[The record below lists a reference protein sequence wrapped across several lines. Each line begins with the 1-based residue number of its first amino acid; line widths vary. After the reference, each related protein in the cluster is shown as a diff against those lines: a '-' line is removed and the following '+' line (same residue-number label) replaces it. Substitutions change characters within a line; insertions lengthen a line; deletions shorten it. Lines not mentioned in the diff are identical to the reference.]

1 MMKKRG
7 VGAKWVKWVVL
18 VVVLAVLVALAWPTV
33 SSMIGGGS
41 SRSSRSASTSG
52 SAGSTRTSG
61 NTDSTSSVSAGNYAS
76 VKKGQLEVTV
86 YGSGSLSPASTKS
99 VYNEAAGKVELIN
112 VEVGDTVKAGDTLL
126 KLSSTD
132 LETEISSLQSSLFSA
147 QVALSEVRDSG
158 TNYYVYA
165 PSAGV
170 VKLIENVEEDDDI
183 SVIMKTTGY
192 LCIISRDD
200 KMKIEFE
207 PTTGAS
213 FSVGDPVSVWI
224 KNAEVSGVV
233 DQVDGL
239 GGKIAV
245 TVPDEDYDIG
255 ETALVTTLQGE
266 KLGEGVLEINM
277 PVPVT
282 SIGGTIDTI
291 YYDDNDSVASG
302 AKLFYVTGR
311 IPSAELQQALYTYD
325 EARTALDNALTDQE
339 NLTIKAPIDGV
350 VTAVN
355 ASVGQLLDEGSTA
368 AVTLQSASEFN
379 VVASVDELDIV
390 NVSVGQN
397 VDVEID
403 AYPNQT
409 FTGTV
414 KKISGVGTVSG
425 GVATYSVTVALDE
438 APGLM
443 DGMTASINIV
453 TTDIQ
458 DALLVPVEAVST
470 SNNQNYVTLASGQTA
485 NVTIG
490 ASNDEYVQILSGL
503 EEGDSVLIKRD
514 ASSSS
519 STSQAQGFGGG
530 GDFGGMGGAR
540 SGGMG
545 GAPSGGMGG
554 GPGGF

>member
-7 VGAKWVKWVVL
+7 VGAKWVKWVIL
-18 VVVLAVLVALAWPTV
+18 VVVLAVLAAFAWPTI
-33 SSMIGGGS
+33 SSMVGGS
-41 SRSSRSASTSG
+41 SRTSRQTASTSG
-52 SAGSTRTSG
+52 SSSSGSTRSG
-61 NTDSTSSVSAGNYAS
+61 DSSSVSAGTYSTA
-76 VKKGQLEVTV
+76 KKGELQVTV
-86 YGSGSLSPASTKS
+86 YGSGSLSPASTKE
-99 VYNEAAGKVELIN
+99 VYNEAEGKVESVN

-132 LETEISSLQSSLFSA
+132 LETEISSLQSDLFAA
-147 QVALSEVRDSG
+147 QVALSEVRDTG
-158 TNYYVYA
+158 TDYYVYA
-165 PSAGV
+165 PSAGT
-170 VKLIENVEEDDDI
+170 VKMIENNEEGDDI
-183 SVIMKTTGY
+183 SVTMKTTGY

-200 KMKIEFE
+200 KMKIEFD
-207 PTTGAS
+207 PLTDRDFA
-213 FSVGDPVSVWI
+213 VGDEVSVWI
-224 KNAEVSGVV
+224 DNAEVAGVV

-239 GGKIAV
+239 GGSISV
-245 TVPDEDYDIG
+245 TVTDDDYDVG
-255 ETALVTTLQGE
+255 TAALVTTLQGE
-266 KLGEGVLEINM
+266 KIGEGVLEINM

-291 YYDDNDSVASG
+291 YYEDNESVASG

-350 VTAVN
+350 ITAVS
-355 ASVGQLLDEGSTA
+355 ASVGQLLEEGSTA
-368 AVTLQSASEFN
+368 AVTMQSDNAFN

-390 NVSVGQN
+390 NVAVGQE
-397 VDVEID
+397 VEVEID

-409 FTGTV
+409 FTGEVT
-414 KKISGVGTVSG
+414 KISGVGTVSG
-425 GVATYSVTVALDE
+425 GVATYTVTVALDS

-470 SNNQNYVTLASGQTA
+470 SNNQNYVTLASGQTS

-514 ASSSS
+514 SSDS
-519 STSQAQGFGGG
+519 STTTRQMTGGGMGG
-530 GDFGGMGGAR
+530 GDFGGGG
-540 SGGMG
+540 GGMP
-545 GAPSGGMGG
+545 AGG
-554 GPGGF
+554 GPGGGF

>member
-7 VGAKWVKWVVL
+7 VGVKWVKWVVL
-18 VVVLAVLVALAWPTV
+18 VVVLAVLAALAWPTV
-33 SSMIGGGS
+33 SSMIGGNS
-41 SRSSRSASTSG
+41 SRSSRNAGTSG
-52 SAGSTRTSG
+52 IAGSTRTSG
-61 NTDSTSSVSAGNYAS
+61 AANGAGGVSAGSYATA
-76 VKKGQLEVTV
+76 KKGQLQVKV
-86 YGSGSLSPASTKS
+86 YGSGNLSPASTKS
-99 VYNEAAGKVELIN
+99 VYNEVAGKVEQIN
-112 VEVGDTVKAGDTLL
+112 VEVGDTVKAGDTLI

-132 LETEISSLQSSLFSA
+132 LETEISSLRSSLFSA

-170 VKLIENVEEDDDI
+170 VKLIDNVKVGDDI

-207 PTTGAS
+207 PMIDLNL
-213 FSVGDPVSVWI
+213 SVGDPVSVWI
-224 KNAEVSGVV
+224 DNKEVTGVV

-239 GGKIAV
+239 GGKVAV
-245 TVPDEDYDIG
+245 TVTDEDYDIG
-255 ETALVTTLQGE
+255 DAALVTTLQGE
-266 KLGEGVLEINM
+266 KIGEGVLEINM

-282 SIGGTIDTI
+282 SIGGTIDKI
-291 YYDDNDSVASG
+291 YYEDNDSVASG
-302 AKLFYVTGR
+302 ARLFYVTGR
-311 IPSAELQQALYTYD
+311 IPSAELQQALYAYD

-339 NLTIKAPIDGV
+339 NLIIKAPIDGV
-350 VTAVN
+350 VTEVN
-355 ASVGQLLDEGSTA
+355 ASVGQFLDEGSTA
-368 AVTLQSASEFN
+368 AVSLQSADQFN
-379 VVASVDELDIV
+379 VIASVDELDIV
-390 NVSVGQN
+390 NVKVGQS

-403 AYPNQT
+403 AYPNKT

-470 SNNQNYVTLASGQTA
+470 SNGQNYVTLANGQTA

-490 ASNDEYVQILSGL
+490 ASNDDYVQILSGL
-503 EEGDSVLIKRD
+503 EEGDSVLIRRD
-514 ASSSS
+514 TSS
-519 STSQAQGFGGG
+519 STGSRMPQGFA
-530 GDFGGMGGAR
+530 GDFSGMGGA
-540 SGGMG
+540 MG
-545 GAPSGGMGG
+545 GR
-554 GPGGF
+554 PGGF

>member
-7 VGAKWVKWVVL
+7 AGAKWVKWVVL
-18 VVVLAVLVALAWPTV
+18 VVVLGVLSALAWPTV
-33 SSMIGGGS
+33 SSMIGGDT

-52 SAGSTRTSG
+52 SAGSSRT
-61 NTDSTSSVSAGNYAS
+61 NSTASSTGSVSAGSYAT

-170 VKLIENVEEDDDI
+170 IKLIEDVKEGDDI
-183 SVIMKTTGY
+183 SVIMKTTGH
-192 LCIISRDD
+192 LCVISRDD

-207 PTTGAS
+207 PLGNS

-224 KNAEVSGVV
+224 DNTEVPGVV
-233 DQVDGL
+233 DQIDGL

-245 TVPDEDYDIG
+245 TVTDEDYDVG
-255 ETALVTTLQGE
+255 KSALVTTLQGE
-266 KLGEGVLEINM
+266 NIGEGVLEINM

-291 YYDDNDSVASG
+291 YYEDNDSVASG

-390 NVSVGQN
+390 NVK
-397 VDVEID
+397 VDQGVNVEID

-519 STSQAQGFGGG
+519 SSTQPQGFGSGG
-530 GDFGGMGGAR
+530 GDFGGGLGGGPGGA
-540 SGGMG
+540 
-545 GAPSGGMGG
+545 MGG

>member
-18 VVVLAVLVALAWPTV
+18 VVVLAVLAALAWPTV

-41 SRSSRSASTSG
+41 SRSNRSASTSG
-52 SAGSTRTSG
+52 SAGSARTSG
-61 NTDSTSSVSAGNYAS
+61 NANSAGSVTAGSYATARR
-76 VKKGQLEVTV
+76 GQLQVTV

-99 VYNEAAGKVELIN
+99 VYNEVAGKVEQIN

-132 LETEISSLQSSLFSA
+132 LESEISSLRSSLFSA

-170 VKLIENVEEDDDI
+170 VKLIDNVKEGDDI

-207 PTTGAS
+207 PMTDIS
-213 FSVGDPVSVWI
+213 LSVGDPVSVWI
-224 KNAEVSGVV
+224 DNKEVAGVV

-245 TVPDEDYDIG
+245 TVTDEDYDIG
-255 ETALVTTLQGE
+255 EAALVTTLQGE
-266 KLGEGVLEINM
+266 KIGEGVLEINM

-282 SIGGTIDTI
+282 SIGGTIDKV
-291 YYDDNDSVASG
+291 YYEDNDSVASG

-311 IPSAELQQALYTYD
+311 IPSAELQQALYAYD

-339 NLTIKAPIDGV
+339 NLIIKAPIDGV

-355 ASVGQLLDEGSTA
+355 ASVGQYLDEGSTA
-368 AVTLQSASEFN
+368 AVTLQSADQFN

-390 NVSVGQN
+390 NVKVGQD
-397 VDVEID
+397 VEVEID

-453 TTDIQ
+453 TTDIP
-458 DALLVPVEAVST
+458 DALLVPVQAVST
-470 SNNQNYVTLASGQTA
+470 SNGQNYVTLASGQTA

-490 ASNDEYVQILSGL
+490 ASNDDYVQILSGL

-514 ASSSS
+514 SSSS
-519 STSQAQGFGGG
+519 SSNTMPQRFPGGN
-530 GDFGGMGGAR
+530 FGGMGGAP
-540 SGGMG
+540 GNMI
-545 GAPSGGMGG
+545 GG

>member
-7 VGAKWVKWVVL
+7 VGAKWVKWVIL
-18 VVVLAVLVALAWPTV
+18 VVVLAVLAAFAWPTV
-33 SSMIGGGS
+33 SSMIGGS
-41 SRSSRSASTSG
+41 SSSGRQTASTSG
-52 SAGSTRTSG
+52 SSSSGSARTGSSGSSSSISAGSY
-61 NTDSTSSVSAGNYAS
+61 STA
-76 VKKGQLEVTV
+76 KKGELQVTV
-86 YGSGSLSPASTKS
+86 YGSGSLSPASTKD
-99 VYNEAAGKVELIN
+99 VYNEAEGKVESVN
-112 VEVGDTVKAGDTLL
+112 VEVGDTVKTGDTLL
-126 KLSSTD
+126 RLSSTD
-132 LETEISSLQSSLFSA
+132 LETEISSLQSDLFAA
-147 QVALSEVRDSG
+147 QVALSEVRDTG
-158 TNYYVYA
+158 TDYYVYA
-165 PSAGV
+165 PSAGTI
-170 VKLIENVEEDDDI
+170 KLIEDVEEDDDI

-192 LCIISRDD
+192 LCVISRDD

-207 PTTGAS
+207 PQVNNTFT
-213 FSVGDPVSVWI
+213 VGDAVSVWI
-224 KNAEVSGVV
+224 DNAEVAGVV
-233 DQVDGL
+233 DQADGL
-239 GGKIAV
+239 GGKISV
-245 TVPDEDYDIG
+245 TVADDDYDVG
-255 ETALVTTLQGE
+255 TAALVTTLQGE
-266 KLGEGVLEINM
+266 KIGEGLLEINM

-291 YYDDNDSVASG
+291 YYEDNDSVASG

-350 VTAVN
+350 ITAVS
-355 ASVGQLLDEGSTA
+355 ASVGQLLEEGSTA
-368 AVTLQSASEFN
+368 AVTMQSDSQFN

-390 NVSVGQN
+390 NVQVGQE

-409 FTGTV
+409 FTGKVT
-414 KKISGVGTVSG
+414 KISGVGTVSG
-425 GVATYSVTVALDE
+425 GVATYTVTVALDS
-438 APGLM
+438 ASGLM

-490 ASNDEYVQILSGL
+490 SSNDEYVQILSGL

-514 ASSSS
+514 SSDS
-519 STSQAQGFGGG
+519 STSTQQGFGGGMGG
-530 GDFGGMGGAR
+530 GDFGG
-540 SGGMG
+540 GGM
-545 GAPSGGMGG
+545 PSGG
-554 GPGGF
+554 GPGGGF